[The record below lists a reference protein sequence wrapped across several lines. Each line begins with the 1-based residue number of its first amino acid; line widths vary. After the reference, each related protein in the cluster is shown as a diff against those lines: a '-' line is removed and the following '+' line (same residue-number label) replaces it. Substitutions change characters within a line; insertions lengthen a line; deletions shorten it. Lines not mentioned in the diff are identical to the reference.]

1 MTYNRVDD
9 KIFIRLARGENIFTH
24 LYKIL
29 KTEGVKSA
37 WVNGIGAVENIEIG
51 SYDLKNKRYNRVKLE
66 GVYEL
71 TSLMG
76 NLSLKVIINLRKRLW
91 I

>member
-29 KTEGVKSA
+29 NTEGVKSA

-51 SYDLKNKRYNRVKLE
+51 SIAKNGDLDKILKRQFE
-66 GVYEL
+66 
-71 TSLMG
+71 
-76 NLSLKVIINLRKRLW
+76 KRQKIL
-91 I
+91 